1 MTRPR
6 VALIAAAIV
15 AAASFAATVQAQAKP
30 DPKAESKAPA
40 SIAGKWTLSV
50 DPGSGPLQ
58 LPMELKADGAKLT
71 GTVIGP
77 QGEPATL
84 TGEYANGKVN
94 FVVSTPDGQSFTF
107 KGAAKDD
114 GSLAGTVAGPDGSEI
129 AWTAT
134 RVKEK

>member
-1 MTRPR
+1 MRKFISIASAITLTLGLP
-6 VALIAAAIV
+6 ALAA
-15 AAASFAATVQAQAKP
+15 AQAKP
-30 DPKAESKAPA
+30 EPKAESKAPA
-40 SIAGKWTLSV
+40 SVAGKWTLSV

-58 LPMELKADGAKLT
+58 LPMEFKADGAKLT

-77 QGEPATL
+77 QGEPANL
-84 TGEYANGKVN
+84 TGEYANGKLN
-94 FVVSTPDGQSFTF
+94 FVVSTPDGQTFTF

>member
-1 MTRPR
+1 MRR
-6 VALIAAAIV
+6 LIAIASATTVTLGLSAVV
-15 AAASFAATVQAQAKP
+15 AAQAKP
-30 DPKAESKAPA
+30 EAKPPA
-40 SIAGKWTLSV
+40 SVAGKWTLSV

-58 LPMELKADGAKLT
+58 LPLEFKADGAKLT

-77 QGEPATL
+77 QGEPASL
-84 TGEYANGKVN
+84 TGEYANGKLN
-94 FVVSTPDGQSFTF
+94 FVVSAPDGQTFTF

>member
-1 MTRPR
+1 M
-6 VALIAAAIV
+6 AAAVV

-30 DPKAESKAPA
+30 DAKAESKAPA
-40 SIAGKWTLSV
+40 SVAGKWTLTV

-77 QGEPATL
+77 QGEPANL
-84 TGEYANGKVN
+84 TGEYASGKLN
-94 FVVSTPDGQSFTF
+94 FVVTTPEGQTFTF
-107 KGAAKDD
+107 KGAARDD

-129 AWTAT
+129 AWSAT